1 MGPIRFL
8 RSASRNSATVFAS
21 TPALRAPRDA
31 VRAVVFAALRA
42 FCWRPRACP
51 PFLAAALRF
60 AAVDRELDEDRELD
74 VDRALEE
81 RLRLDADLAADERP
95 PDDLLLEAL
104 LLEPAREALLLDA
117 RPAEE
122 RFDALDFDLPPEPPL
137 LRRSAMSR
145 SPS

>member
-1 MGPIRFL
+1 M

-104 LLEPAREALLLDA
+104 LLDA
-117 RPAEE
+117 RPPEE